1 KEQIVKL
8 FKIIDKMMTLPGQ
21 LQQKLLNQL
30 NSLEEERKMPF
41 ISPTEEMAIERGK
54 EIGKEIGALQKA
66 RDYIKTVLQT
76 RFGEVSLEIIV
87 SLSQISNLSILD
99 EMLKLAV
106 TVNSVDDFKQT
117 LELTISK

>member
-1 KEQIVKL
+1 
-8 FKIIDKMMTLPGQ
+8 MMTLPGQ

-66 RDYIKTVLQT
+66 RDYVKTVLQT

>member
-1 KEQIVKL
+1 
-8 FKIIDKMMTLPGQ
+8 MMTLPGQ

>member
-1 KEQIVKL
+1 
-8 FKIIDKMMTLPGQ
+8 
-21 LQQKLLNQL
+21 
-30 NSLEEERKMPF
+30 MPF

>member
-1 KEQIVKL
+1 
-8 FKIIDKMMTLPGQ
+8 MMTLPGQ

-54 EIGKEIGALQKA
+54 EIGKEIGALQNA

>member
-1 KEQIVKL
+1 
-8 FKIIDKMMTLPGQ
+8 MMTLPGQ
-21 LQQKLLNQL
+21 LQRKLLNQL

-106 TVNSVDDFKQT
+106 TVNSLDDFKQT
-117 LELTISK
+117 LELAISK